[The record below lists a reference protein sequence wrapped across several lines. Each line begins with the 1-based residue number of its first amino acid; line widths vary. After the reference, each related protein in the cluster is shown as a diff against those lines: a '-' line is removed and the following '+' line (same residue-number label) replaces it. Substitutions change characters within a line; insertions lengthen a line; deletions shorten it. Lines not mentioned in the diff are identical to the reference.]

1 MSEALL
7 YWLRVARYSSK
18 RCRGGPACP
27 PLGSVRKRA
36 GGHAGQPLQ
45 NKMSEAQLDLLIIGA
60 GPAGLSAAETA
71 AHEGL
76 SYLVIEKGTIA
87 DTIRQYPVGRTLF
100 STPNELEMREG
111 TLKPVRE
118 KPTREELLSHYIHFV
133 LDQNLKINTDEEV
146 VAVEPI
152 EPEAFLVRTNRDEY
166 TTARVLFAIGAMA
179 HPRRLNI
186 PGEDLPKVY
195 HHFIEPYPYVRKDAL
210 VVGGG
215 NSAAEAALFLSEEG
229 ARTTMAIWRED
240 WENRDPKAG
249 AMKHW
254 VRTPLERE
262 IEAGRLCVILFQQ
275 VEEIT
280 EHEVRITT
288 EGGETLT
295 IPNDVV
301 FVLIGSD
308 ADLTLLKKLG
318 VKTAPGK
325 LTEVPVYDPE
335 TFETDVRGIYVVGHF
350 TNARHIKAAIE
361 VPRRIVPLIARS
373 LRTTVG

>member
-1 MSEALL
+1 MNGE
-7 YWLRVARYSSK
+7 
-18 RCRGGPACP
+18 
-27 PLGSVRKRA
+27 
-36 GGHAGQPLQ
+36 
-45 NKMSEAQLDLLIIGA
+45 NLDLLIIGA
-60 GPAGLSAAETA
+60 GPAGLSAADA
-71 AHEGL
+71 AAREGL

-100 STPNELEMREG
+100 STPNELEMRDG
-111 TLKPVRE
+111 MLQPVRE

-133 LDQNLKINTDEEV
+133 LDQDLKINSDEEV
-146 VAVEPI
+146 IDVEPL
-152 EPEAFLVRTNRDEY
+152 ETEAFLVRTNRAEY
-166 TTARVLFAIGAMA
+166 KAARLLFAIGAMA

-186 PGEDLPKVY
+186 PGEDLPKV
-195 HHFIEPYPYVRKDAL
+195 HHRFVEPYPYVRKNAL

-254 VRTPLERE
+254 VRSPLERE
-262 IEAGRLCVILFQQ
+262 IAEGRLRVILYKHIN
-275 VEEIT
+275 EIT
-280 EHEVRITT
+280 EHEVSIAT
-288 EGGETLT
+288 EDGETLT
-295 IPNDVV
+295 VPNDVV

-325 LTEVPVYDPE
+325 LTEVPFYDPE
-335 TFETDVRGIYVVGHF
+335 TFETNVRGIYVVGHF
-350 TNARHIKAAIE
+350 TNARHIKAAID
-361 VPRRIVPLIARS
+361 VPRRIVPLIAQS
-373 LRTTVG
+373 LRAAV